1 MINKRHT
8 LLNLIKTPKKKLIIN
23 FALSLTFILVVIGC
37 MVYAII
43 HSFKVDQSTIIKI
56 ALFLMLL
63 INIFSLVL
71 NTLNFY
77 RTLKS
82 DNAKQV
88 LVQQEIEIK
97 NKEDNDRGE

>member
-1 MINKRHT
+1 MNKKHT

-23 FALSLTFILVVIGC
+23 FVLSLIFILVVIGC
-37 MVYAII
+37 VVYAII
-43 HSFKVDQSTIIKI
+43 HSFKVDQSTIMKI

-63 INIFSLVL
+63 INILSLVL

-77 RTLKS
+77 KTLKF
-82 DNAKQV
+82 DNTKQV

-97 NKEDNDRGE
+97 DKEDNDRGE